1 MITVKLH
8 RCEFS
13 SFLQIFLYPSFERK
27 ERTIKEEQIFESLK
41 RKRKRKTKHYLSNNR
56 EFSNSPQHFPFS
68 KENKNERRNEHDPIL
83 SSPTFGS
90 NTSVNK
96 RVACSKHKFPESDP
110 PSREGGGGMDGRGT
124 PDGNN
129 LEAVSTLKGSHRD
142 KFHLGATFHPR
153 WRRLPFSEQSQPAQP
168 ASLVYHRR
176 HIAGGRVVGETLSL
190 SKEKEEER
198 ERLLGVAA
206 VTQLRPHLI
215 CLKYTAPPAEVLM
228 ATRPHPLLSLSPPF
242 SFFFPPLFPLS
253 RAPFEPRTAT
263 MPRGRE

>member
-90 NTSVNK
+90 KDPHERKQARSLLETQISRK
-96 RVACSKHKFPESDP
+96 RSSLP
-110 PSREGGGGMDGRGT
+110 RG
-124 PDGNN
+124 
-129 LEAVSTLKGSHRD
+129 
-142 KFHLGATFHPR
+142 
-153 WRRLPFSEQSQPAQP
+153 WRR
-168 ASLVYHRR
+168 RDGWKR
-176 HIAGGRVVGETLSL
+176 NAGW
-190 SKEKEEER
+190 K
-198 ERLLGVAA
+198 
-206 VTQLRPHLI
+206 
-215 CLKYTAPPAEVLM
+215 
-228 ATRPHPLLSLSPPF
+228 
-242 SFFFPPLFPLS
+242 
-253 RAPFEPRTAT
+253 
-263 MPRGRE
+263 

>member
-1 MITVKLH
+1 MRIFEL
-8 RCEFS
+8 S
-13 SFLQIFLYPSFERK
+13 SNFPLKRRK
-27 ERTIKEEQIFESLK
+27 EKKGKNDQTRADFRIFEKKKKKEKRSIISRIIANSQTRPNTFPFPKKIKTKEETSTI
-41 RKRKRKTKHYLSNNR
+41 LSYP
-56 EFSNSPQHFPFS
+56 PQHS
-68 KENKNERRNEHDPIL
+68 DPRIH
-83 SSPTFGS
+83 
-90 NTSVNK
+90 TSVNK

-110 PSREGGGGMDGRGT
+110 PFREGGGGGMDGRGT